1 MCVLCLFVHV
11 VYLCTTVSV
20 LCVMCHAL
28 CCVCLCVRVCKSV
41 CCGGG
46 GMERKGCNLMR
57 VVALTFPR

>member
-46 GMERKGCNLMR
+46 GMEEGL
-57 VVALTFPR
+57 